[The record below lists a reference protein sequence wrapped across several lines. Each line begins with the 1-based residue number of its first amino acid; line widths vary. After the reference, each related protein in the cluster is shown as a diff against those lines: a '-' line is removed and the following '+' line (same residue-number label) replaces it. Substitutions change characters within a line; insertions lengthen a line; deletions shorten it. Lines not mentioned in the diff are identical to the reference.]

1 VIAPSTHTA
10 NRAVQVNGL
19 SRRRIGLLHH
29 CLDPE
34 LAPRLMPDQVDR
46 LSLLTVARISAAE
59 QYKGH
64 DVVIRALPALLGH
77 FPDLVYDV
85 VGGGDGRPALERL
98 AAEFGVAHAVRF
110 HGMVS
115 EQELASHYA
124 QASVFVMP
132 SRCEGF
138 GFSFLE
144 AMAYGKPVVAGNRD
158 AAVEVVRHGEAGLL
172 IDPADVAGLIGAIAR
187 LLDDPALRQRM
198 GARGAEIVARDF
210 AFPVFRTRLTAQ
222 LLDVLDQATPR
233 DRSRESTRLTQ
244 S

>member
-1 VIAPSTHTA
+1 
-10 NRAVQVNGL
+10 
-19 SRRRIGLLHH
+19 
-29 CLDPE
+29 
-34 LAPRLMPDQVDR
+34 
-46 LSLLTVARISAAE
+46 
-59 QYKGH
+59 
-64 DVVIRALPALLGH
+64 
-77 FPDLVYDV
+77 
-85 VGGGDGRPALERL
+85 
-98 AAEFGVAHAVRF
+98 
-110 HGMVS
+110 
-115 EQELASHYA
+115 
-124 QASVFVMP
+124 MP

-158 AAVEVVRHGEAGLL
+158 AAMEVVRHGEAGLL
-172 IDPADVAGLIGAIAR
+172 IDPADVTGLIGAIAR